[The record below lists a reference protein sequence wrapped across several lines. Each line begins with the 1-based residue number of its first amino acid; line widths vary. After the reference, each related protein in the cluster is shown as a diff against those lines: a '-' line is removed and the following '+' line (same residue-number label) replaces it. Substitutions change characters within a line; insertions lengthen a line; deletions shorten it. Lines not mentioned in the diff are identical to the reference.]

1 MHRHVVRTATV
12 LAVALALGLGL
23 SLVARVDT
31 HAQGNGAT
39 IVRTDGDTC
48 ALETAPGVFE
58 PVTCDNQ
65 DVYTPSGKIRSH
77 ASGGETTPPADGT
90 ADVTHE
96 YPSAPV
102 CSSTVSASGRV
113 RIACHLSF

>member
-1 MHRHVVRTATV
+1 MHRHLVRTAIV
-12 LAVALALGLGL
+12 LTVALALGLGL
-23 SLVARVDT
+23 SLAARVDT
-31 HAQGNGAT
+31 DAQGNGAT
-39 IVRTDGDTC
+39 VVRTDGDTC

-77 ASGGETTPPADGT
+77 ASGETTPPADGT
-90 ADVTHE
+90 ADVTQE

-113 RIACHLSF
+113 RITCHVSF